1 MTAHMRLRTRMVL
14 WFTASV
20 AVIMAVFFL
29 AVYAVTGAYLDGRLR
44 EDLSLALEQ
53 LAAQVEHE
61 NDRLIYEDET
71 PIAPG
76 VAYFIMEENG
86 SEMISR
92 GEDIA
97 LFDGVPLS
105 PGCFTKTRVAGMPWL
120 LLDSSRLEIAGE
132 GVLIRV
138 AASCEESR
146 RILGVLRGIFAFSVP
161 FMTMLAAALG
171 LLMANRSLRPVR
183 QITAC
188 ANRIASGAI
197 SLRIPPAPAKDEL
210 GELTDTLN
218 AMLSAL
224 EESFARERRFTSDAS
239 HELRTPVAVV
249 LAYAEGLLAQQGLT
263 GEQRESAKTI
273 LHEAQRME
281 KMIAQM
287 LMLARAQEG
296 RQPVIRESF
305 ALRSVFEGV
314 CEALEEPMREK
325 RITCQCDVPPE
336 ILLFA
341 DQSLI
346 TRLVLNL
353 VENAVKYGKPG
364 GTIRCGARED
374 ARGTVF
380 FVQDDGI
387 GIAQEDLPHVFE
399 RFFRADSARDR
410 SGTGLGL
417 SIAKWIADV
426 HGAALD
432 VKSAPGRGTIFT
444 VTLPRKPEK
453 EEKPDFAGQS

>member
-161 FMTMLAAALG
+161 FMTMLAAVLG
-171 LLMANRSLRPVR
+171 LLMENRSLV
-183 QITAC
+183 
-188 ANRIASGAI
+188 
-197 SLRIPPAPAKDEL
+197 LRREQLLSKVWGYDYM
-210 GELTDTLN
+210 GETN
-218 AMLSAL
+218 
-224 EESFARERRFTSDAS
+224 
-239 HELRTPVAVV
+239 VV
-249 LAYAEGLLAQQGLT
+249 DVY
-263 GEQRESAKTI
+263 
-273 LHEAQRME
+273 
-281 KMIAQM
+281 
-287 LMLARAQEG
+287 
-296 RQPVIRESF
+296 IRY
-305 ALRSVFEGV
+305 LRSKIDEKFGV
-314 CEALEEPMREK
+314 KFIHTVRGAGYVLREEP
-325 RITCQCDVPPE
+325 
-336 ILLFA
+336 
-341 DQSLI
+341 
-346 TRLVLNL
+346 
-353 VENAVKYGKPG
+353 
-364 GTIRCGARED
+364 
-374 ARGTVF
+374 
-380 FVQDDGI
+380 
-387 GIAQEDLPHVFE
+387 
-399 RFFRADSARDR
+399 
-410 SGTGLGL
+410 
-417 SIAKWIADV
+417 
-426 HGAALD
+426 
-432 VKSAPGRGTIFT
+432 
-444 VTLPRKPEK
+444 
-453 EEKPDFAGQS
+453 